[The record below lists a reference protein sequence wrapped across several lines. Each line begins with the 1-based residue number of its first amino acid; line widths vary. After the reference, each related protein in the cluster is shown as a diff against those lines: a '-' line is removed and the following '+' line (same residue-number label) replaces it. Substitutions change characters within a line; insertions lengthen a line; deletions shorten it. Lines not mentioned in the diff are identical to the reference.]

1 MLVWSMDAFIR
12 DEWNQYKLLMLC
24 IQAEI
29 VVSSCYR
36 MLEEVLLFCTIY
48 NTLCI
53 NIYTFVLLHKADTH
67 ESFMTH
73 GGPSK
78 KNMELSLPQLFLH
91 VLSFLLKGQK

>member
-36 MLEEVLLFCTIY
+36 ML
-48 NTLCI
+48 
-53 NIYTFVLLHKADTH
+53 
-67 ESFMTH
+67 
-73 GGPSK
+73 
-78 KNMELSLPQLFLH
+78 
-91 VLSFLLKGQK
+91 